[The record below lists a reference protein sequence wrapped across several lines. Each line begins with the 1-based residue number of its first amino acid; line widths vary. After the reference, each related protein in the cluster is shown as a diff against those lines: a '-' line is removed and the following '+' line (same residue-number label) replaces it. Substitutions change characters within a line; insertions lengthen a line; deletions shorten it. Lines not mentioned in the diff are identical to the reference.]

1 MVWFLLL
8 SLEQKSGFK
17 HERNKDLTFIVI
29 IIDIDW
35 YENNYCDNFLGHIAQ
50 PYSEVR
56 AKLVPPNGTYPTRQD
71 TRLGSWEWDEIRF
84 LDLKKQIPLWNI
96 GKNSILFNRKT
107 QKAKN

>member
-1 MVWFLLL
+1 MKEIKIWHL
-8 SLEQKSGFK
+8 SWL
-17 HERNKDLTFIVI
+17 

-84 LDLKKQIPLWNI
+84 LET
-96 GKNSILFNRKT
+96 NSSMKYRE
-107 QKAKN
+107 Q